1 MSQIFQE
8 IREVLEEEKNKG
20 TFTHYGF
27 SCGSFFQEK
36 PRYALFSRNKETI
49 FDLASLTKVFV
60 TSALFLEEF
69 YEGAASPKMTLG
81 EYLNGNCEGLS
92 VTLRELLLRDLLS
105 HTSGLLPWFNFW
117 TQVDESPSFKT
128 TREEL
133 IGRLNEASNK
143 LKKDQGFLY
152 SDVGY
157 ILLGLCLEL
166 KHKKSLKELFY
177 AFCQEK
183 LGFCNRPLLFS
194 QDSPSKL
201 CVSTSFCAIRKRSLQ
216 GEVHDENCAF
226 LGGATGHAGLFG
238 DLIGVISF
246 TKKLSERSSFKRVTA
261 ISSCLDPCSYGWR
274 TKMIDGRRALGHLG
288 FTGTGF
294 FLFPEESA
302 YLLLLTNRV
311 VSSRVNRSFQKTRQR
326 IFQLGRALLD
336 NELNK

>member
-8 IREVLEEEKNKG
+8 IKTVLEEEKKKG

-27 SCGSFFQEK
+27 SCGSFSQEK
-36 PRYALFSRNKETI
+36 PRFALFSSNKETI

-69 YEGAASPKMTLG
+69 HKGLASQKMTVR
-81 EYLNGNCEGLS
+81 EYLEGYSEGLREE
-92 VTLRELLLRDLLS
+92 LKELLLGDLLS
-105 HTSGLLPWFNFW
+105 HNSGLPAWFNFW
-117 TQVDESPSFKT
+117 TQVDESSLNT
-128 TREEL
+128 TRSEL
-133 IGRLNEASNK
+133 IRRLNEASRK
-143 LKKDQGFLY
+143 LEKDQGFLY

-177 AFCQEK
+177 IFCQEK
-183 LGFCNRPLLFS
+183 LGFCNKPLLFS
-194 QDSPSKL
+194 QDVPSQL
-201 CVSTSFCAIRKRSLQ
+201 CVPTSFCAVRKRSLQ

-246 TKKLSERSSFKRVTA
+246 TKKLVERKSFDRVTA
-261 ISSCLDPCSYGWR
+261 ISSCLGPCSYGWR
-274 TKMIDGRRALGHLG
+274 TKIIDGRRALGHLG

-294 FLFPEESA
+294 FLFPEENA

-311 VSSRVNRSFQKTRQR
+311 VSSRLNKSFQQTRQKV
-326 IFQLGRALLD
+326 FQLGRALLD

>member
-8 IREVLEEEKNKG
+8 IKAVLEEEKKKG

-27 SCGSFFQEK
+27 SCGSFSQEK
-36 PRYALFSRNKETI
+36 PRYALFSSNKETL

-69 YEGAASPKMTLG
+69 HEGPASPKMTVR
-81 EYLNGNCEGLS
+81 EYLEGNCQGLREGLK
-92 VTLRELLLRDLLS
+92 ELLLGDLLS
-105 HTSGLLPWFNFW
+105 HSSGLPAWFNFW
-117 TQVDESPSFKT
+117 TQVGSETKT
-128 TREEL
+128 SQEEL
-133 IGRLNEASNK
+133 IRRLNEASRNIE
-143 LKKDQGFLY
+143 KDQGFHY

-177 AFCQEK
+177 IFCQEK

-194 QDSPSKL
+194 QDVPNQH
-201 CVSTSFCAIRKRSLQ
+201 CVPTSFCAVRKRSLQ

-238 DLIGVISF
+238 DLIGIISF
-246 TKKLSERSSFKRVTA
+246 TKKLSERKSFNKVTA
-261 ISSCLDPCSYGWR
+261 VSSCLGPCSYGWR
-274 TKMIDGRRALGHLG
+274 TKTIDGRRALGHLG

-294 FLFPEESA
+294 FLFPEENA

-311 VSSRVNRSFQKTRQR
+311 ISSRLNRSFQQTRQKV
-326 IFQLGRALLD
+326 FQLGRALLD